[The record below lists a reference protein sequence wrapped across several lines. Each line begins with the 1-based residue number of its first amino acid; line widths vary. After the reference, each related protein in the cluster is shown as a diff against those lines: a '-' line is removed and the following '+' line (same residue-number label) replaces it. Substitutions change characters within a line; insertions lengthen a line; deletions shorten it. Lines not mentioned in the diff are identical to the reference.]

1 MKSFY
6 DRNIFTRKKFH
17 KEIQVDFSKI
27 EICLLQNRIKQLE
40 SYINCLDEKKEN
52 NIIQNIEFGVD
63 ENDKRYVKNKNKYV
77 LYY

>member
-6 DRNIFTRKKFH
+6 DRNIFTRKRFH

-63 ENDKRYVKNKNKYV
+63 ENDKRYVRNKNKYV

>member
-17 KEIQVDFSKI
+17 KETQVDFSKI
-27 EICLLQNRIKQLE
+27 EICLLQNKIKQLE
-40 SYINCLDEKKEN
+40 SYINCLGEKKEN
-52 NIIQNIEFGVD
+52 NNIQNIEFGID
-63 ENDKRYVKNKNKYV
+63 ENHKRYVRNKKKYI